1 MFIISAPISRQQT
14 LKRHVQMA
22 TEQAQITHELP
33 TTKPSK
39 TVGLISDT
47 HVPVRA
53 KCIPKN
59 VFKIFENVD
68 FIVHA
73 GDLVELNVID
83 ELEQLAPV
91 LAVHGNMDGPEV
103 SGALPKINSLK
114 VLDWK
119 IGVMHDPS
127 TMFGMGK
134 MREIAKQNG
143 FNVFVF
149 GHTHNSS
156 LKWEG
161 RTLYIN
167 PGSPTNPTSFIIKP
181 SVALLKITRE
191 SIVPEIVH
199 I

>member
-1 MFIISAPISRQQT
+1 MTAEQT
-14 LKRHVQMA
+14 
-22 TEQAQITHELP
+22 QIPHRLP
-33 TTKPSK
+33 SVESSK

-53 KCIPKN
+53 RCIPKK
-59 VFKIFENVD
+59 VFQVFENVD

-73 GDLVELNVID
+73 GDLVKLSVID

-103 SGALPKINSLK
+103 SGALPKLNSLK
-114 VLDWK
+114 VYDWK
-119 IGVMHDPS
+119 IGVMHDPN
-127 TMFGMGK
+127 TLLGMRK

-143 FNVFVF
+143 FNVFVY
-149 GHTHNSS
+149 GHTHNSGI
-156 LKWEG
+156 KWEG

-167 PGSPTNPTSFIIKP
+167 PGSPTNPSSFINRP
-181 SVALLKITRE
+181 SLALLKITRAA
-191 SIVPEIVH
+191 ILPEIVH

>member
-1 MFIISAPISRQQT
+1 MVI
-14 LKRHVQMA
+14 
-22 TEQAQITHELP
+22 EQPQIAREMP
-33 TTKPSK
+33 TVKAGK

-53 KCIPKN
+53 KCIPKM
-59 VFKIFENVD
+59 VFKVFENVD

-73 GDLVELNVID
+73 GDLVQLSVID

-127 TMFGMGK
+127 TVFGMGK

-143 FNVFVF
+143 FNVFVY

-156 LKWEG
+156 IKWEG
-161 RTLYIN
+161 KTLFIN
-167 PGSPTNPTSFIIKP
+167 PGSPTNPTSFINKP
-181 SVALLKITRE
+181 SVGLLKVTRE
-191 SIVPEIVH
+191 GVIPEIVH
-199 I
+199 F